1 VPVEEPV
8 VKLKLNLLAIPAL
21 IVGTAVGA
29 AVYFVLDARSYAL
42 WASLGVGFVVTLA
55 AAESLRRVA
64 LFLWPKTLSV
74 DFENLGSLEPFQK
87 NHFGIVVPHRPRG
100 VSIVPWIREVAEGTP
115 LAAFIKIREAS
126 SRHPEALNASAV
138 LRESSDLDSN
148 EMVLQV
154 IAHPPRWSESK
165 PRVFFAELDEWPITQ
180 SGQKDI
186 ARFIVA
192 WALYCKQFYREA
204 IDIVFGLDGF
214 VAKVS
219 VGSQYLCACAALRI
233 GGEAD
238 AEAYLS
244 GVGRTWDRRLYPD
257 RWMRVEHSR
266 ALAAFQSGL
275 PGEAVSIS
283 RALLEVRTIEQH
295 RVGWSYTANNLAL
308 ALAQLG
314 QTDEA
319 RHLLLRAAET
329 LEQAGSPGSAQ
340 RVRENLVDLEA
351 ASTTSSAR
359 ELSSELLEARRQI
372 NQLIGIPEGPFI
384 RPKLRIA
391 HRLNQATS
399 ISGDF
404 YGIVPRQD
412 GSIAIYLVDV
422 EGHGVKA
429 SSTAVAI
436 GNTLTRSG
444 LNWGTGDPHEEME
457 RADALVEDELRHA
470 DVAVCMNFLEVDP
483 YSGRIRYA
491 NAGMPA
497 PLLFHVGES
506 QPEALQAVGMYVGNG
521 YRRTRATPA
530 EVTVTAKD
538 GDVLLMFTDGIPE
551 AVDQRGRPFGQS
563 GIIAAVSRAGLEN
576 PEAIAD
582 EVLRAV
588 HRYTGKT
595 LPDDDQAILV
605 LQIGDALQGV
615 GKTEVRTLTLLK
627 TDVDQTGLDV
637 QREYELVN
645 AVDTGEV
652 STTVFKDAL
661 LEWTAS
667 WIPSLERRRE
677 IWGATWEAI
686 KNAIKHGSEL
696 GDVVQIKLS
705 AQTDPSAYAEL
716 RRWKTKE
723 ELSMLRRRIVK
734 VAIAQPLRWTNWDEK
749 LGTRRRSEAK
759 DFEKNVGTLMILLA
773 ANEVHVTDQGRRVE
787 MSFAEHGPGVHNG
800 GKQI

>member
-1 VPVEEPV
+1 MRPVNLRLAGFSAAIALGALAFSLRYSSLASSADPAQRFVSHWGFVGVLAGGLIASELQHLRRERAAMLARALTREAEPFPKGQFGV
-8 VKLKLNLLAIPAL
+8 VVVTSALKLWDVSTAIQKMAAETPLAPFIKSRRISRKDSIPLEKLNASVIL
-21 IVGTAVGA
+21 RSEEAYESKDA
-29 AVYFVLDARSYAL
+29 VLDA
-42 WASLGVGFVVTLA
+42 VV
-55 AAESLRRVA
+55 
-64 LFLWPKTLSV
+64 
-74 DFENLGSLEPFQK
+74 
-87 NHFGIVVPHRPRG
+87 
-100 VSIVPWIREVAEGTP
+100 
-115 LAAFIKIREAS
+115 
-126 SRHPEALNASAV
+126 HPA
-138 LRESSDLDSN
+138 
-148 EMVLQV
+148 
-154 IAHPPRWSESK
+154 RWSESK
-165 PRVFFAELDEWPITQ
+165 PRVFFSELDRWPMASPTNTE
-180 SGQKDI
+180 I
-186 ARFIVA
+186 ARVVVG
-192 WALYCKQFYREA
+192 WALYSKRFYQEA
-204 IDIVFGLDGF
+204 LVFLDPNGGAESAF
-214 VAKVS
+214 
-219 VGSQYLCACAALRI
+219 LRACARLRLGDPSAAAPDLRHALT
-233 GGEAD
+233 
-238 AEAYLS
+238 
-244 GVGRTWDRRLYPD
+244 VWDRRLYPD
-257 RWMRVEHSR
+257 LWMRVEHSL
-266 ALAAFQSGL
+266 ALCMFQAGDF
-275 PGEAVSIS
+275 EAAVSIS
-283 RALLEVRTIEQH
+283 RALMEVRTLEQY

-308 ALAQLG
+308 ALAKLG

-351 ASTTSSAR
+351 ASTSGTR
-359 ELSSELLEARRQI
+359 ELSAELVEARRQI

-404 YGIVPRQD
+404 YGIVPRHD

-444 LNWGTGDPHEEME
+444 LNWGTGDPHAELE

-497 PLLFHVGES
+497 PLLFHLGES

-615 GKTEVRTLTLLK
+615 WKTEVRTLTLLK
-627 TDVDQTGLDV
+627 ADADRTGLDV

-686 KNAIKHGSEL
+686 KNAIKYGSEL

-705 AQTDPSAYAEL
+705 AQMDPSAYTDL
-716 RRWKTKE
+716 MRWMTKE

-734 VAIAQPLRWTNWDEK
+734 VAISQPLRWTNWDEK
-749 LGTRRRSEAK
+749 LGTRRRSEEK

-787 MSFAEHGPGVHNG
+787 MSFAEHGPGVDNG

>member
-1 VPVEEPV
+1 MS
-8 VKLKLNLLAIPAL
+8 L
-21 IVGTAVGA
+21 TA
-29 AVYFVLDARSYAL
+29 SE
-42 WASLGVGFVVTLA
+42 WQH
-55 AAESLRRVA
+55 LRREQA
-64 LFLWPKTLSV
+64 EIRARGLAHAS
-74 DFENLGSLEPFQK
+74 EPFQK
-87 NHFGIVVPHRPRG
+87 GQFGVVVVTTG
-100 VSIVPWIREVAEGTP
+100 FKLWDVPEAIQKIAAETP
-115 LAAFIKIREAS
+115 LAPFIKTRRVSNRDSIPLET
-126 SRHPEALNASAV
+126 LNASVILRSEEAYESKDAV
-138 LRESSDLDSN
+138 LD
-148 EMVLQV
+148 
-154 IAHPPRWSESK
+154 AATHPARWSESK
-165 PRVFFAELDEWPITQ
+165 PRVFFSELDRWPMRSPTNAEM
-180 SGQKDI
+180 
-186 ARFIVA
+186 ARFIVG
-192 WALYCKQFYREA
+192 WALYCRQFYQEA
-204 IDIVFGLDGF
+204 LVFLDPNPGADSAF
-214 VAKVS
+214 
-219 VGSQYLCACAALRI
+219 LRACARLRLHDPN
-233 GGEAD
+233 AAAPD
-238 AEAYLS
+238 LRHAMT
-244 GVGRTWDRRLYPD
+244 VWDRRLYPD
-257 RWMRVEHSR
+257 LWMRVEHSL
-266 ALAAFQSGL
+266 ALCAFQTGNFE
-275 PGEAVSIS
+275 EAVSVS
-283 RALLEVRTIEQH
+283 RGLMEVRTIEQY

-308 ALAQLG
+308 ALAKLG

-319 RHLLLRAAET
+319 RHLLLRAADA
-329 LEQAGSPGSAQ
+329 LEQAGSTASAL
-340 RVRENLVDLEA
+340 RVRENLVDLDA
-351 ASTTSSAR
+351 ASTTSTR
-359 ELSSELLEARRQI
+359 ELSAELLEARRQI

-404 YGIVPRQD
+404 YGIVPRHD
-412 GSIAIYLVDV
+412 GSIGIYLVDV

-444 LNWGTGDPHEEME
+444 LNWGTGDPHAELE

-497 PLLFHVGES
+497 PLLFHIGES

-563 GIIAAVSRAGLEN
+563 GILAAVSRAGLEN
-576 PEAIAD
+576 PEAVAD

-605 LQIGDALQGV
+605 LQIGDPLQGARNAD
-615 GKTEVRTLTLLK
+615 TPTLAL
-627 TDVDQTGLDV
+627 VDSVASPNSGWE
-637 QREYELVN
+637 RRRYELVN
-645 AVDTGEV
+645 AVDTGAV
-652 STTVFKDAL
+652 TTTIFKDAL
-661 LEWTAS
+661 LEWMS
-667 WIPSLERRRE
+667 RGIPSLDRRRE

-696 GDVVQIKLS
+696 GDVIQIVLS
-705 AQTDPSAYAEL
+705 QEVAQQGGGQVTITL
-716 RRWKTKE
+716 
-723 ELSMLRRRIVK
+723 V
-734 VAIAQPLRWTNWDEK
+734 QPLRWTNWDEK
-749 LGTRRRSEAK
+749 LGTRRRSEEK

-787 MSFAEHGPGVHNG
+787 MSFAEHGPGGDNRG
-800 GKQI
+800 E